1 MNVGRALAIWQ
12 NINTEDASILEKGEA
27 IKIVHDMAT
36 HNSVTK
42 KSMLNIIGW
51 LWDQIFIE
59 AEGTNDGQM

>member
-27 IKIVHDMAT
+27 IKIVHDMET

-42 KSMLNIIGW
+42 NSMLNIIGW